1 MATQTRRTTAH
12 TRTTPTRPELPAQA
26 PTLRG
31 KTHIKAGNFPPS
43 GNHNQTV
50 WCADTGDILCVWN
63 RC

>member
-50 WCADTGDILCVWN
+50 
-63 RC
+63 